1 MKRLV
6 AAYID
11 EQANTTEEP
20 KKVKPG
26 RKPYAHKSV
35 SPSKSS
41 SSKKSKQKK
50 GKKRVNGELN
60 GRLNGH
66 ANGLES
72 TDDEAAELL
81 SSADLMETFGQALA
95 DCVLPVGQVNGHDA
109 DGESESEESEQ
120 GKLFCGLPD

>member
-35 SPSKSS
+35 SPSKSG